1 MFFVFD
7 VKEKMAVLT
16 GRSFFSENL
25 QNCIKNRLEQKGVF
39 GKKEMTIKHR
49 LQADCQPL
57 KEKIFWYFIH
67 M

>member
-25 QNCIKNRLEQKGVF
+25 QNCIKNRLEQKSVS
-39 GKKEMTIKHR
+39 GKKEMMIKHR
-49 LQADCQPL
+49 
-57 KEKIFWYFIH
+57 
-67 M
+67 